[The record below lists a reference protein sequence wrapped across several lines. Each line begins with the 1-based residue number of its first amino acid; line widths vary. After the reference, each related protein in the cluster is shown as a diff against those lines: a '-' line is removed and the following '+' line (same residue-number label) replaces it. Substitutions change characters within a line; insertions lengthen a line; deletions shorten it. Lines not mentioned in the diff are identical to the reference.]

1 MAKGYDTNQMRLET
15 IGIFGK
21 SVGKRAGFTCEWCG
35 GKEDLRLWDYKPDM
49 APNMD
54 TLALLCKRCREL
66 AHGRQA
72 APDELH
78 SIRKA
83 LWNNTPSVS
92 EGAARV
98 LAQCRETWA
107 RTAIEDSYIDD
118 GVKSELLISQNKAV
132 RRR

>member
-1 MAKGYDTNQMRLET
+1 MAKGYETNKVRLET

-35 GKEDLRLWDYKPDM
+35 GKDDLRLWDHKPDM
-49 APNMD
+49 EPNME
-54 TLALLCKRCREL
+54 TLALLCTRCRDL
-66 AHGRQA
+66 AHGRHA
-72 APDELH
+72 APGELH

-83 LWNNTPSVS
+83 LWNNTPSVA

-98 LAQCRETWA
+98 LARCRETWA

-118 GVKSELLISQNKAV
+118 SVKSELLSQGKTAGQ
-132 RRR
+132 R

>member
-1 MAKGYDTNQMRLET
+1 MAKGYETNKVRMET

-35 GKEDLRLWDYKPDM
+35 GKDDLRLWDYKPDTT
-49 APNMD
+49 PNMD
-54 TLALLCKRCREL
+54 TLALLCKRCRDL
-66 AHGRQA
+66 AHGKR
-72 APDELH
+72 PSPNELH

-98 LAQCRETWA
+98 LAQCREAWA
-107 RTAIEDSYIDD
+107 REAIVDSYIDD
-118 GVKSELLISQNKAV
+118 NVKNELLRQVNST
-132 RRR
+132 RHR